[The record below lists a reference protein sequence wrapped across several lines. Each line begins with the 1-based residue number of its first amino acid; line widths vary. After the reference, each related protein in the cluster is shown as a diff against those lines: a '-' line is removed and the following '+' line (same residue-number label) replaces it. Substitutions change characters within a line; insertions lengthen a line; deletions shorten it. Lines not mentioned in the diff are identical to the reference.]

1 VDLGIA
7 GKAALVVAASRG
19 LGRATAE
26 ALAGEGVRVMISSR
40 SGGDLD
46 AVAASLRST
55 GAEVATTVADI
66 TDPEA
71 PARLVAATVA
81 AFGAVDIV
89 VANAGGP
96 PAARALDVDDA
107 QLEAALNANLL
118 SAIRLTREA
127 LPHMRERRWGRCC
140 YITSYSVVQPV
151 PTLALSNT
159 ARTALWAWVKT
170 AAHDLAA
177 EEPGITL
184 NLLCPGPHA
193 TDRMRELG
201 GSGPMG
207 DPADFGSIA
216 AFLCSQQAGNVNGA
230 ALVVDGGSTLTL

>member
-1 VDLGIA
+1 MDLGIA

-26 ALAGEGVRVMISSR
+26 ALAGEGVRVMLSSR
-40 SGGDLD
+40 SGADLE
-46 AVAASLRST
+46 ALATSLRSA
-55 GAEVATTVADI
+55 GAEVEVAEADI
-66 TDPEA
+66 TDPRA
-71 PARLVAATVA
+71 PARLVEATVA
-81 AFGAVDIV
+81 AFGGVDIV

-118 SAIRLTREA
+118 SAVRLTREA
-127 LPHMRERRWGRCC
+127 VPHMRGNRWGRIC

-159 ARTALWAWVKT
+159 ARTGLWAWVKT

-177 EEPGITL
+177 EGSGITL

-193 TDRMRELG
+193 TDRMKELG
-201 GSGPMG
+201 GTGPMG
-207 DPADFGSIA
+207 SPADFGRVA
-216 AFLCSQQAGNVNGA
+216 TFLCSQPAGYVNGA
-230 ALVVDGGSTLTL
+230 AVVVDGGSTLAL

>member
-1 VDLGIA
+1 MDLGIA

-26 ALAGEGVRVMISSR
+26 ALTGEGARVMLSSR
-40 SGGDLD
+40 GGDGLE
-46 AVAASLRST
+46 AAAASLRSA
-55 GAEVATTVADI
+55 GAEVATTAADI
-66 TDPEA
+66 ADPRA
-71 PARLVAATVA
+71 PALLVAATVE

-107 QLEAALNANLL
+107 QLDAALNANLL

-127 LPHMRERRWGRCC
+127 VPHMRENRWGRCC
-140 YITSYSVVQPV
+140 YITSYSVVQPL
-151 PTLALSNT
+151 PALALSNT
-159 ARTALWAWVKT
+159 ARTGLWAWVKT
-170 AAHDLAA
+170 AAQDLAA
-177 EEPGITL
+177 EGSGITL

-193 TDRMRELG
+193 TDRMKELG
-201 GSGPMG
+201 GTGPMG

-216 AFLCSQQAGNVNGA
+216 AFLCSQQAGYVNGA
-230 ALVVDGGSTLTL
+230 ALVVDGGSTLAL